1 MQKFDDADYQ
11 EAITIRDRVL
21 SLLACVASES
31 GGERKVRSPYSCPL
45 RYREAETLPWQLEVW
60 YGAVKLM
67 RLDWSDDDRKEL
79 KFLLR
84 PTDWVQRLLQFG
96 LP

>member
-1 MQKFDDADYQ
+1 MPNLDDADYQ
-11 EAITIRDRVL
+11 NAVTIRDRVL
-21 SLLACVASES
+21 SVLACAVNES
-31 GGERKVRSPYSCPL
+31 GGKRKVHSPYSCPL
-45 RYREAETLPWQLEVW
+45 RYRETEILPWQLEVW

-67 RLDWSDDDRKEL
+67 RFDWSDDDQKEL
-79 KFLLR
+79 KCFLK